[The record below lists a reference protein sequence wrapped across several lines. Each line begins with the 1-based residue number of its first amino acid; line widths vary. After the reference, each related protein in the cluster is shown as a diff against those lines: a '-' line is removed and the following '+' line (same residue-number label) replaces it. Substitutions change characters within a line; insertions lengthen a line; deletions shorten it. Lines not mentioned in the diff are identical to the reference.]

1 MNSKIII
8 ADYIGLLVVMKI
20 RFGSIIGKS
29 MGGRISRR
37 AGPKQEQRSDSYREA
52 VSIASIFSSG
62 GQESS
67 FSRYKQP
74 NPVQLCHPETSIWI
88 PPRRH

>member
-8 ADYIGLLVVMKI
+8 VDYIDLLITMKI

-29 MGGRISRR
+29 IGGRISRR
-37 AGPKQEQRSDSYREA
+37 AGPKQGQRSDSHREA
-52 VSIASIFSSG
+52 VSITSIFSSG

-67 FSRYKQP
+67 FSRYK
-74 NPVQLCHPETSIWI
+74 
-88 PPRRH
+88 